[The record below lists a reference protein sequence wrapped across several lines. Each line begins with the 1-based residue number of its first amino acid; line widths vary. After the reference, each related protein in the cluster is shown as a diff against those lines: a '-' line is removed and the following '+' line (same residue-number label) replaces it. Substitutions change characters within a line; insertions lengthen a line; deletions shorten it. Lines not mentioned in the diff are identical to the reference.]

1 MPAESLIPGDDDYR
15 DRIGSPWA
23 SATAGKD
30 AITGVAMPPEG
41 ALGVVGEPEGGE
53 ATSTGGILRQI
64 ARVFAE
70 NKLAVASLAVIILIF
85 LFCFVGP
92 LFYHTNQT
100 NAQLALQTS
109 QQAAPPGHG
118 HPLGTDPSGFDI
130 LGRLMYGGQSSLEV
144 GIAAA
149 LVATIFGVIYGA
161 ASGFI
166 GGWFDALLMRI
177 VDILLSIPQLFLLI
191 VLAVI
196 FTPSK
201 GLLILVIAFA
211 AWLVPARLV
220 RGETLTLRV
229 REYVQAVSIMGGSRK
244 RIVVRHIIPNSIG
257 TIVVNAT
264 FQVADAILLLA
275 ALGFLGLGIPA
286 PETDWGTMVSN
297 GIQYALSGD
306 WWLIYP
312 AGICIVLVVVAFN
325 YIGDALRDSLEVRLQ
340 RR

>member
-1 MPAESLIPGDDDYR
+1 MPGDYLLPGDEDLRDD
-15 DRIGSPWA
+15 IGSPWA

-30 AITGVAMPPEG
+30 AITGVALPPSGLIGEG
-41 ALGVVGEPEGGE
+41 SPEGGE
-53 ATSTGGILRQI
+53 TTSTGGALRQI
-64 ARVFAE
+64 ARVFNE
-70 NKLAVASLAVIILIF
+70 NKMAVVSLGVIVFMF

-92 LFYHTNQT
+92 LVYHTNQT

-109 QQAAPPGHG
+109 QQAAPPGNG

-161 ASGFI
+161 VSGFI
-166 GGWFDALLMRI
+166 GGWIDALLMRI
-177 VDILLSIPQLFLLI
+177 VDVLLSIPQLFLLI
-191 VLAVI
+191 CLAVI

-211 AWLVPARLV
+211 AWLIPARLI

-229 REYVQAVSIMGGSRK
+229 REYVQAVRIMGGSRS
-244 RIVVRHIIPNSIG
+244 RIVLRHVIPNSIG

-275 ALGFLGLGIPA
+275 ALGFLGFGVPA
-286 PETDWGTMVSN
+286 PGTDWGSMISDGV
-297 GIQYALSGD
+297 QYALSGD
-306 WWLIYP
+306 WWMIYP

-325 YIGDALRDSLEVRLQ
+325 YVGDALRDSLEVRLQ
-340 RR
+340 QR